1 MKFATI
7 EKITFSQDVLIT
19 NMLTK
24 APISKIK
31 VPTIMVVINDF
42 FLSTMFPKKIVD
54 MSISKKNTQTN
65 KIFIMVIASLNMQTK
80 TYENQIVVVKR

>member
-1 MKFATI
+1 MKLAII
-7 EKITFSQDVLIT
+7 ENITFSQDVLIT

-31 VPTIMVVINDF
+31 VPTIIVVINDF
-42 FLSTMFPKKIVD
+42 FLSTMLLKKIVD

-65 KIFIMVIASLNMQTK
+65 KIFTMVISSLNMQTK
-80 TYENQIVVVKR
+80 TYENQIVVLKR